1 MTWNKALPTAPGFY
15 WMRSGNRVAVVE
27 VRLCGETLVVPGANG
42 SGTRTLPMFCAAHK
56 ASRISGT
63 DWRPWWAGP
72 ITQPPP

>member
-1 MTWNKALPTAPGFY
+1 
-15 WMRSGNRVAVVE
+15 
-27 VRLCGETLVVPGANG
+27 VRLCGETLVVPNG
-42 SGTRTLPMFCAAHK
+42 SGTYTLPMFCAAHK